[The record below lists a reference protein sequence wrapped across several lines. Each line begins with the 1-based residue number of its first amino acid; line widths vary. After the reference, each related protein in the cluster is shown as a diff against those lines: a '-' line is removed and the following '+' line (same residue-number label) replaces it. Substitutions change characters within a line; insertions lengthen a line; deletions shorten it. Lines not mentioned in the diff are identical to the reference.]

1 MPKIG
6 LVNMLIGFSIVFLA
20 AAAGSFIATDITY
33 KFLREQNLSDSW
45 MSLMQK
51 SAHGHTNLFG
61 ILHICL
67 GLTLPYSRF
76 KNSFKILQTIGLGLG
91 SFAMSF
97 LMVVRGQII
106 PSESFDYLGTL
117 IGICLSAALLSIG
130 GQVIGLL
137 WKLRET

>member
-6 LVNMLIGFSIVFLA
+6 IVNMFIGFSIVFLA
-20 AAAGSFIATDITY
+20 AAAGSFIATDLTY
-33 KFLREQNLSDSW
+33 KFMREQNLTDTW

-67 GLTLPYSRF
+67 GLTMPYSRL
-76 KNSFKILQTIGLGLG
+76 KNTFKILQTIGLGLG

-97 LMVVRGQII
+97 LMVARGQII
-106 PSESFDYLGTL
+106 PTENFDYLGVV
-117 IGICLSAALLSIG
+117 IGFCLSAALVSIG
-130 GQVIGLL
+130 SQAVGLL
-137 WKLRET
+137 WKLRES